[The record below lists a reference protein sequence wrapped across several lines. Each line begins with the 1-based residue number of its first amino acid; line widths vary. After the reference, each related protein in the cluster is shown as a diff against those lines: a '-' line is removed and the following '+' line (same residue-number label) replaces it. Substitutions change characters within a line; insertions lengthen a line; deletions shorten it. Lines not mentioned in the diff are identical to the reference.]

1 MSHTISR
8 IHVIGASGS
17 GTTTLAKNIA
27 SLLKYAHFDA
37 DDYYWEKTAIPYTK
51 KRSVEERVLLLK
63 ADMARCSSP
72 KWILSGSM
80 CSWGEVFIPLYEL
93 VIFIYIPKD
102 IRLQRIES
110 REIAK
115 FGEEAIRPCGNRHE
129 LYKAFVDWAAN
140 YDEGGSDTRSL
151 ALHEHWLGKL
161 TCPVLKIMEPLS
173 EREMLSKVT
182 DFLSGVSN

>member
-8 IHVIGASGS
+8 IHVFGASGS

-27 SLLKYAHFDA
+27 SSLRYAHFDA

-63 ADMARCSSP
+63 ADMAKCQR
-72 KWILSGSM
+72 WILSGSM

-93 VIFIYIPKD
+93 VIFIRLPKD
-102 IRLQRIES
+102 IRLQRIER

-115 FGEEAIRPCGNRHE
+115 FGEEAIRPGGNRHE
-129 LYKAFVDWAAN
+129 LYKAFMDWAAS
-140 YDEGGSDTRSL
+140 YDEGGLSTRSL
-151 ALHEHWLGKL
+151 ALHEHWLSKL